1 MTFAL
6 LSIIT
11 ALVFFHRQCRVVL
24 CQCSGPPFL
33 SDGMPR
39 TGITEEEFRVADECR
54 GIRNAGGK
62 SVSSYLH
69 VQIYLKRKTAKYR
82 QIYRQ

>member
-1 MTFAL
+1 MLRSMTFAL

-11 ALVFFHRQCRVVL
+11 ALIFFHRQCRVVL

-39 TGITEEEFRVADECR
+39 TGITEEEFSVADECR

-62 SVSSYLH
+62 KFFLLSPCTDLF
-69 VQIYLKRKTAKYR
+69 KEKNG
-82 QIYRQ
+82 